1 MFFSAQLEIFIFFQS
16 YSTVV
21 IMKNILVPVDFSEA
35 SHCAAKY
42 AVSLAKPFDATV
54 TLINVIPLAVIIDDS
69 VLAFVMTTQAEILE
83 DHKELMERELE
94 SLSGNDWIKI
104 KGIVEEGS
112 PDDII
117 QNVAKSMGADII
129 VMGMK
134 GKGKSNSM
142 FGSTTTTIIRKSV
155 FPVFVI
161 PEKAEYKPIENITF
175 ASDFTEIN
183 MDRYTLLLDL
193 SEKFNSQIYIL
204 NVQKSDSSMS
214 PAEAIGKMKTGVAFS
229 NLNHQ
234 FHTINESNVEEG
246 INKFIEKNP
255 TDILAMVAHRHNLFE
270 RMFGKVHTKEMSYQ
284 TKIPLLVLQ
293 NK

>member
-1 MFFSAQLEIFIFFQS
+1 
-16 YSTVV
+16 
-21 IMKNILVPVDFSEA
+21 MKNILVPVDFSEA

-42 AVSLAKPFDATV
+42 AVSLARPFDATV
-54 TLINVIPLAVIIDDS
+54 TLINVVTPKVIVDDS
-69 VLAFVMTTQAEILE
+69 VLAFVMTTQAEIVE

-117 QNVAKSMGADII
+117 QEKAKLKGADII

-134 GKGKSNSM
+134 GRGKSNSV
-142 FGSTTTTIIRKSV
+142 FGSTTTTIIRKSA

-161 PEKAEYKPIENITF
+161 PEKAEYKPIDSITF
-175 ASDFTEIN
+175 ASDINAEIET
-183 MDRYTLLLDL
+183 DRFNLLMNIA
-193 SEKFNSQIYIL
+193 EKFNSQIHIL
-204 NVQKSDSSMS
+204 NVQKNSAAMSS
-214 PAEAIGKMKTGVAFS
+214 AEAIGKMKTSIAFS

-234 FHTINESNVEEG
+234 FHAINENNIEEG
-246 INKFIEKNP
+246 INKFIERNP
-255 TDILAMVAHRHNLFE
+255 TDILAMVAHRHTLFE
-270 RMFGKVHTKEMSYQ
+270 RMFGKVHTREMSYQ

>member
-1 MFFSAQLEIFIFFQS
+1 
-16 YSTVV
+16 
-21 IMKNILVPVDFSEA
+21 MKNILVPVDFSEA

-54 TLINVIPLAVIIDDS
+54 TLINVIPPKVIVDDS
-69 VLAFVMTTQAEILE
+69 VLAFMMTTQAEIVE

-94 SLSGNDWIKI
+94 SLSGSDWIKI

-117 QNVAKSMGADII
+117 QEKAKLKGADII

-134 GKGKSNSM
+134 GRGKSNSV
-142 FGSTTTTIIRKSV
+142 FGSTTTTIIRKSA

-161 PEKAEYKPIENITF
+161 PEKAEYKPIDSITF
-175 ASDFTEIN
+175 ASDFNAGIET
-183 MDRYTLLLDL
+183 DRFSLLLNIA
-193 SEKFNSQIYIL
+193 EKFNSQIYIL
-204 NVQKSDSSMS
+204 NVQKNGSALSS
-214 PAEAIGKMKTGVAFS
+214 AEAIGKMKTSIAFS
-229 NLNHQ
+229 HLNHQ
-234 FHTINESNVEEG
+234 FHAINENNIEEG
-246 INKFIEKNP
+246 INKFIERNP
-255 TDILAMVAHRHNLFE
+255 TDILAMVAHRHTLFE

>member
-1 MFFSAQLEIFIFFQS
+1 
-16 YSTVV
+16 
-21 IMKNILVPVDFSEA
+21 MKNILVPIDFSEA
-35 SHCAAKY
+35 SHNAAKY
-42 AVSLAKPFDATV
+42 AVSLAKPFDARV
-54 TLINVIPLAVIIDDS
+54 TLVNVIPQAVVIDDS
-69 VLAFVMTTQAEILE
+69 VLAFVMTTQAEIVE
-83 DHKELMERELE
+83 SHKELMDKEIEL
-94 SLSGNDWIKI
+94 LSGKDWIKI
-104 KGIVEEGS
+104 RDIVEEGS
-112 PDDII
+112 PSDVI
-117 QNVAKSMGADII
+117 QEIAKSEGADMI

-134 GKGKSNSM
+134 GKGQSNSV
-142 FGSTTTTIIRKSV
+142 FGSTTTTVIRKSIL
-155 FPVFVI
+155 PVFVI
-161 PEKAEYKPIENITF
+161 PQKAEYNPIASITF
-175 ASDFTEIN
+175 ASDFAEIE

-229 NLNHQ
+229 NLDHQ